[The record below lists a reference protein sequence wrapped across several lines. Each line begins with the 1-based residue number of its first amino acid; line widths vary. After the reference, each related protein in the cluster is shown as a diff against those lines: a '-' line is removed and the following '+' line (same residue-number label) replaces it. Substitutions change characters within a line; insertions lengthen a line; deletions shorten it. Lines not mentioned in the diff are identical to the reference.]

1 MTTITMP
8 ATVERTQSD
17 QRKEISH
24 IVPFLVGMAFFV
36 AAAVVSLLISGPMH

>member
-1 MTTITMP
+1 MTTKTMP

-17 QRKEISH
+17 QKKEVSH

-36 AAAVVSLLISGPMH
+36 AMAVVSVLISGPMH